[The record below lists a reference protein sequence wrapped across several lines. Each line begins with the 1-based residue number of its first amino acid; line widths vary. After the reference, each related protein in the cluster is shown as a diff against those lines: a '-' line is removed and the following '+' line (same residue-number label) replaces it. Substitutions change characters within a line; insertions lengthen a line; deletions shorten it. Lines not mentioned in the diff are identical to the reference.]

1 MRVVVVQGGPS
12 SEAEVSRAS
21 ARGVAAALLAAK
33 HDVRVVELDGRVA
46 EALHEAPLDDVF
58 PVVHGAVGEDGALQ
72 GLLEVLG
79 FPYVGSNVLASATA
93 MDKSVARTLFS
104 AAGLPIA
111 RGVTVRRSEGA
122 HEDVAARLRRD
133 VGRRLV
139 VKPAASGS
147 AIGVTRLDDTA
158 TDADVVRALAAVF
171 ALDDAA
177 IVEHFA
183 VGREI
188 TCSILDV
195 HGAAPRALAATEIVA
210 PKDAFYTYQARYA
223 PGRSVHVCPAA
234 LPEALTARVHEVAL
248 AAHRALGCRDLSRAD
263 FVIGDVGRDDAVA
276 LLEVNTIP
284 GMTATSLYPEAALAA
299 GISFPELC
307 DMLVRS
313 ALARGAARRNAPVPL
328 PT

>member
-1 MRVVVVQGGPS
+1 MRVVVVEGGPS

-21 ARGVAAALLAAK
+21 ARGVANALERAG
-33 HDVRVVELDGRVA
+33 HEVRKVELDAQVA
-46 EALHEAPLDDVF
+46 EAIHAAPVDVVF

-79 FPYVGSNVLASATA
+79 VPYVGSNVLASACA
-93 MDKSVARTLFS
+93 MDKAVARRLFA

-111 RGVTVRRSEGA
+111 RGASVRRTSELA
-122 HEDVAARLRRD
+122 STAARLRNEI
-133 VGRRLV
+133 GRALV

-147 AIGVTRLDDTA
+147 AIGVSRIEA
-158 TDADVVRALAAVF
+158 SAADADVERALAEVF
-171 ALDDAA
+171 ALDEAA

-183 VGREI
+183 VGREV
-188 TCSILDV
+188 TCSVLDLT
-195 HGAAPRALAATEIVA
+195 GASPRVLAATEIVA
-210 PKDAFYTYQARYA
+210 PSDAFYTYTARYA

-234 LPEALTARVHEVAL
+234 LPDAVTRRVHEVAL
-248 AAHRALGCRDLSRAD
+248 AAHAALGCRDLSRAD
-263 FVIGDVGRDDAVA
+263 FVVGDRDAPDAVT

-284 GMTATSLYPEAALAA
+284 GMTATSLYPEAAQAA
-299 GISFPELC
+299 GIGFPELC

-313 ALARGAARRNAPVPL
+313 AHARGSMRRNAPLPL